1 MLNKILFNICFK
13 KVDGFYEPRP
23 NTALAYKLASWL
35 YTKGIR

>member
-1 MLNKILFNICFK
+1 MLNKICYR

-23 NTALAYKLASWL
+23 HTALVYKLASWL